1 MFHRPI
7 HDPIIARRT
16 FLRHMVGTMTQPP
29 LVFDRTRLAANF
41 AKREGQSDFVTDLV
55 VADLAD
61 RLAPVTR
68 AFAKALIMGPDPR
81 LLPGTAQSAN
91 GPIRFEKISA
101 LLDIE
106 GFTTVDPEHLSLPD
120 RDYDL
125 IVSLLDLQTVN
136 DVSGFL
142 ENLRRHIAPDGL
154 LLVAAIGGRTL
165 SELRDAFLA
174 ADVEVLGGVAPRVA
188 PMIDVRDA
196 GGLLQRAGFALPVTD
211 LETHTVRYRTPLA
224 LFDELRALGVTN
236 PLAGRDTRMLTPR
249 HLMRA
254 AEIYAERFS
263 DPDGKVRAS
272 LEILWL
278 SGWAPHESQQKPL
291 RPGSAQTSLRDVL
304 KDKSRT

>member
-1 MFHRPI
+1 MFDCPD
-7 HDPIIARRT
+7 HDAIIARHR

-29 LVFDRTRLAANF
+29 LVFDRSRLAANF
-41 AKREGQSDFVTDLV
+41 AKRQGQSDFVTDLV

-61 RLAPVTR
+61 RLAPITR
-68 AFAKALIMGPDPR
+68 EFPKALIMGPDPR
-81 LLPGTAQSAN
+81 LLPGAANSAS
-91 GPIRFEKISA
+91 GPIRFEKISS
-101 LLDIE
+101 LLEVD
-106 GFTTVDPEHLSLPD
+106 GFATTDPEHLSLPS

-136 DVSGFL
+136 DVPGFL

-154 LLVAAIGGRTL
+154 LIAAAIGGRTL

-174 ADVEVLGGVAPRVA
+174 ADVEILGGVSPRVA

-196 GGLLQRAGFALPVTD
+196 GSLLQRAGFALPVTD
-211 LETHTVRYRTPLA
+211 LETHMVRYRTPLA
-224 LFDELRALGVTN
+224 LFDDLRAFGVTN

-254 AEIYAERFS
+254 AEIYTERYS

-278 SGWAPHESQQKPL
+278 SGWVPHESQQKPL
-291 RPGSAQTSLRDVL
+291 KPGSAQTSLRDVL
-304 KDKSRT
+304 KDKSET

>member
-1 MFHRPI
+1 
-7 HDPIIARRT
+7 
-16 FLRHMVGTMTQPP
+16 MVGIMTQPP
-29 LVFDRTRLAANF
+29 LVFDRARLAANV
-41 AKREGQSDFVTDLV
+41 ARRQGQPDFITDLV

-68 AFAKALIMGPDPR
+68 AFSKALIMGPDPR
-81 LLPGTAQSAN
+81 LLPDIAQSAS
-91 GPIRFEKISA
+91 GPIRFERISA

-106 GFTTVDPEHLSLPD
+106 GFPTVDPERLSLPA

-136 DVSGFL
+136 DVPGFL

-154 LLVAAIGGRTL
+154 LLIAAIGGRTL

-174 ADVEVLGGVAPRVA
+174 ADVEILGGVSPRVA

-196 GGLLQRAGFALPVTD
+196 GSLLQRAGFALPVTD
-211 LETHTVRYRTPLA
+211 LETHTVRYGAPLA
-224 LFDELRALGVTN
+224 LFDELRALGATN
-236 PLAGRDTRMLTPR
+236 PLSSRDTRLLTPR

-254 AEIYAERFS
+254 AQIYAERFS
-263 DPDGKVRAS
+263 DPDGRVRAS

-278 SGWAPHESQQKPL
+278 SGWVPHESQQKPL

-304 KDKSRT
+304 GDKSKN

>member
-1 MFHRPI
+1 
-7 HDPIIARRT
+7 
-16 FLRHMVGTMTQPP
+16 MVGTMTKPP
-29 LVFDRTRLAANF
+29 LVFDRARLATNIARR
-41 AKREGQSDFVTDLV
+41 KGQPDFITDIV

-68 AFAKALIMGPDPR
+68 AFSKALIMGPDPR
-81 LLPGTAQSAN
+81 LLPGTAQSAS
-91 GPIRFEKISA
+91 GQIQFEKISA

-106 GFTTVDPEHLSLPD
+106 GFPTADPERLSLPA

-136 DVSGFL
+136 DVPGFL

-154 LLVAAIGGRTL
+154 LLIAAIGGRTL

-174 ADVEVLGGVAPRVA
+174 ADVEILGGVSPRVA

-196 GGLLQRAGFALPVTD
+196 GSLLQRAGFALPVTD
-211 LETHTVRYRTPLA
+211 LETHTVRYGTPLA
-224 LFDELRALGVTN
+224 LFDELRALGATN
-236 PLAGRDTRMLTPR
+236 PLLGRDTRLLTPR

-254 AEIYAERFS
+254 AQIYAERFS
-263 DPDGKVRAS
+263 DPDGRVRAS

-278 SGWAPHESQQKPL
+278 SGWVPHESQQKPL

-304 KDKSRT
+304 GDKSKT